1 MENTIKYSKES
12 ELIDAL
18 RSGDQAAF
26 RYLVEKY
33 QDKVK
38 RTSKGFI
45 HSDYDAEEIT
55 QEVFIEVYKSIE
67 KFRKES
73 ELSTWIYRIAVN
85 KSLNFLRSA
94 TKRRIFSFFD
104 FSESGVTKLEN
115 NTLASSEYNA
125 DENMINSEI
134 NMAVNKALDSLPDNQ
149 RTAFILSK
157 YEDLAYSEIA
167 DVMNVSIP
175 SVESLLFR
183 AKQNLQKKLFIFYKK
198 NML

>member
-1 MENTIKYSKES
+1 LARTINYSNES
-12 ELIDAL
+12 ELIDDI
-18 RSGDQAAF
+18 RSGDQEAF
-26 RYLVEKY
+26 RWLVEKY

-45 HSDYDAEEIT
+45 HSDSDAEDIA

-94 TKRRIFSFFD
+94 TKRKIFSFFD
-104 FSESGVTKLEN
+104 FSESGRTKLEN
-115 NTLASSEYNA
+115 TTIASSEYSA
-125 DENMINSEI
+125 DDNLNNSEI
-134 NMAVNKALDSLPDNQ
+134 NMAVKKALDSLPDNQ

-167 DVMNVSIP
+167 DIMNVSIP

-183 AKQNLQKKLFIFYKK
+183 AKQNLQKKLFVFYKK